1 MVLVEVSLEVIDRQL
16 VTTLEATIVFTVH
29 LNSIVGQMD
38 VARVQVSQV
47 ELL

>member
-1 MVLVEVSLEVIDRQL
+1 MVLVEVPLEVIDGQL

-38 VARVQVSQV
+38 VSRVQVRQV
-47 ELL
+47 KLL